1 MLIAE
6 TGHGLYAYAGIPWFS
21 VPFGRDGIITALE
34 CLWLDPGL
42 ARGTLQYLAATQ
54 ATELSPA
61 RDAEPGKIL
70 HETRQGEM
78 AALGEVPFARYYG
91 SVDSTP
97 LFLVLAAAYA
107 ERTGDYELIRRLWP
121 NIRAAIAWMETYGD
135 LDHDGFLEYDR
146 KSVNGLINQGW
157 KDSSDS
163 VFHAD
168 GRLAEAPIALC
179 EVQGY
184 AYAAWHGAAQLAA
197 VVGYRD
203 LERAWLERAE
213 TLQRRFEDVFWCED
227 LGTYALALDG
237 QKKPCRVR
245 SSNAGHALFSEIAAP
260 ERARRVAG
268 TLMDP
273 ASFPGWGIRT
283 IAEGEA
289 RYNPMSYHNGSIWP
303 HDNALIAMGLA
314 RYDRKHEA
322 ARIFQGMFDTSLYQ
336 DQKRLPELF
345 CGFMRRK
352 QRGPVSY
359 PVACSPQAWA
369 AAAPFAF
376 LAACLGLE
384 LDHEGNSVRLK
395 NPILPG
401 FLDGVTLY
409 NVKLGGS
416 RLDIRFQRYDDDV
429 TVSVQRRHGDVQ
441 VVVTK

>member
-1 MLIAE
+1 M
-6 TGHGLYAYAGIPWFS
+6 
-21 VPFGRDGIITALE
+21 
-34 CLWLDPGL
+34 
-42 ARGTLQYLAATQ
+42 
-54 ATELSPA
+54 
-61 RDAEPGKIL
+61 
-70 HETRQGEM
+70 
-78 AALGEVPFARYYG
+78 
-91 SVDSTP
+91 
-97 LFLVLAAAYA
+97 
-107 ERTGDYELIRRLWP
+107 
-121 NIRAAIAWMETYGD
+121 
-135 LDHDGFLEYDR
+135 
-146 KSVNGLINQGW
+146 
-157 KDSSDS
+157 
-163 VFHAD
+163 
-168 GRLAEAPIALC
+168 
-179 EVQGY
+179 
-184 AYAAWHGAAQLAA
+184 
-197 VVGYRD
+197 
-203 LERAWLERAE
+203 
-213 TLQRRFEDVFWCED
+213 
-227 LGTYALALDG
+227 
-237 QKKPCRVR
+237 
-245 SSNAGHALFSEIAAP
+245 
-260 ERARRVAG
+260 
-268 TLMDP
+268 
-273 ASFPGWGIRT
+273 RT
-283 IAEGEA
+283 IAKGEA

-384 LDHEGNSVRLK
+384 LDHERNRVRLK